1 VDVRDAG
8 IHKAVLLY
16 GSALR
21 SIRQCTPNLSSGLHL
36 AGSAEWVIEGGGDRR
51 MAVVNLLLAPFLL
64 VFLLIYFFLRHAE
77 KFYHSPS
84 SLGARRWSPLASWK
98 LREFNELPYYVRHR
112 FPLPHI

>member
-1 VDVRDAG
+1 
-8 IHKAVLLY
+8 
-16 GSALR
+16 
-21 SIRQCTPNLSSGLHL
+21 
-36 AGSAEWVIEGGGDRR
+36 
-51 MAVVNLLLAPFLL
+51 VVNLLLAPFLL

-112 FPLPHI
+112 SPPLPCTPITATDSLLQLSLFLAS